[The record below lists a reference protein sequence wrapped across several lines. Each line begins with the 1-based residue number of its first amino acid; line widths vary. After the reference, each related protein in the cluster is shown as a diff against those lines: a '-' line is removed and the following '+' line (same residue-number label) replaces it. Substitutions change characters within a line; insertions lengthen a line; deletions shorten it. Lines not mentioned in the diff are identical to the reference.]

1 MVGVIH
7 EANVKTCLSVNNV
20 PKNLKNPFHFYGHK
34 EFVVRNIILS
44 RR

>member
-1 MVGVIH
+1 MVGVID
-7 EANVKTCLSVNNV
+7 EANVKTCLSVNNE
-20 PKNLKNPFHFYGHK
+20 PKNPFHFYGHK